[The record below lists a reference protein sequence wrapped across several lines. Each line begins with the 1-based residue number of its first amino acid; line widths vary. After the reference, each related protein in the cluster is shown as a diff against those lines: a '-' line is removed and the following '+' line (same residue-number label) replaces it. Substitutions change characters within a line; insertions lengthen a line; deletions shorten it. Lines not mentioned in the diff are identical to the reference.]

1 MNGDRTEIAQDPRRG
16 RRKLPATPTEDEASM
31 QRRGALFTSVYLCA
45 FTAYACFSISDAFT
59 KALHGPLSVFE
70 IGFFENLFAVLVL
83 LNTRHGDERWRDFWK
98 MSRPWPVHLRAICG
112 VCSSLC
118 AIYAFTTV
126 PLVDAYSL
134 IFLAPFFVT
143 IMSVLV
149 LKEYVGPWRWFA
161 VALGFVGVLLAVK
174 PGFQTLELGHLSA
187 AIAGL
192 SSGTSIIIVRSLGSG
207 AKKTSVLGMLF
218 AYLVAFNTVAMLIKG
233 FVVPSAHDFLC
244 LVLSGLAVG
253 FGQLAFVTAARNG
266 SANQIAPVAYSQLGW
281 AMLFGIIVFA
291 EFPDALAILGVGVIA
306 FAGLLTALRERL
318 RRIRAATPPG
328 IR

>member
-1 MNGDRTEIAQDPRRG
+1 MHRRDG
-16 RRKLPATPTEDEASM
+16 
-31 QRRGALFTSVYLCA
+31 LFSNVYVCA
-45 FTAYACFSISDAFT
+45 FAAYACFSISDVFT

-70 IGFFENLFAVLVL
+70 IGFFENLSAAVVL
-83 LNTRHGDERWRDFWK
+83 LATRHVDERWRDFWK

-112 VCSSLC
+112 VSSSMC

-143 IMSVLV
+143 ILSVLV
-149 LKEYVGPWRWFA
+149 LKEYVGLWRWFA

-192 SSGTSIIIVRSLGSG
+192 SSGISIIITRSLGFG
-207 AKKTSVLGMLF
+207 AKKTSILGVLF
-218 AYLVAFNTVAMLIKG
+218 VYLVGFNAVMMLIGG
-233 FVVPSAHDFLC
+233 FVVPSLHDFVC
-244 LVLSGLAVG
+244 MVLSGMGVG
-253 FGQLAFVTAARNG
+253 LGQLAFVTAARNG
-266 SANQIAPVAYSQLGW
+266 NANQIAPVAYSQLGW
-281 AMLFGIIVFA
+281 AMLFGVFVFS
-291 EFPDALAILGVGVIA
+291 EFPDALAVLGVAVIA
-306 FAGLLTALRERL
+306 FAGLLTVLRERV
-318 RRIRAATPPG
+318 RRIKPGNPPG